1 MVGCTLYKTHRL
13 ATLLDVKVF
22 IPVHYFIVVVVV
34 V

>member
-1 MVGCTLYKTHRL
+1 MLYKIMNGMENVPTTNL
-13 ATLLDVKVF
+13 KVF